1 MEALEEKIK
10 NFLSL
15 SHGSGS
21 GSGSGDGYGYGD
33 GSGYGSGYGDGYGD
47 GSGYGSGDG
56 YGYGDG
62 SGYGYGDGY
71 GDGDGSGY
79 GDGIEAING
88 KKVYMVDGIQTVIT
102 NVHVNLARGFILNND
117 LTLTPTYIARCG
129 DFFAHGET
137 AVDAMR
143 DARMKYEDNLPVD
156 ERLRL
161 FRETFH
167 DWDKKIPAKELFDW
181 HHRLTGSC
189 EQGRIAFCKEH
200 GLDWMNGE
208 YSVNEFIELTKAAY
222 GGEIIRRLAE

>member
-15 SHGSGS
+15 SHGY
-21 GSGSGDGYGYGD
+21 GDGYGDGDGSGD

-47 GSGYGSGDG
+47 GDGSGYGS
-56 YGYGDG
+56 
-62 SGYGYGDGY
+62 GYGDGY

>member
-21 GSGSGDGYGYGD
+21 G
-33 GSGYGSGYGDGYGD
+33 DGYGD
-47 GSGYGSGDG
+47 GSGYGS
-56 YGYGDG
+56 
-62 SGYGYGDGY
+62 GYGDGY

>member
-10 NFLSL
+10 KFLSL
-15 SHGSGS
+15 SH
-21 GSGSGDGYGYGD
+21 
-33 GSGYGSGYGDGYGD
+33 GD

-56 YGYGDG
+56 
-62 SGYGYGDGY
+62 SGYV
-71 GDGDGSGY
+71 
-79 GDGIEAING
+79 DGIEVING
-88 KKVYMVDGIQTVIT
+88 KKVYMVDGMQTVIT

-117 LTLTPTYIARCG
+117 LTLTPTYIAKCG

-143 DARMKYEDNLPVD
+143 DARTKYEDNHIVD

-161 FRETFH
+161 FRETFP

-208 YSVNEFIELTKAAY
+208 YSVNEFIELTKDAY

>member
-21 GSGSGDGYGYGD
+21 GDGYGD
-33 GSGYGSGYGDGYGD
+33 GSGYGSGYG
-47 GSGYGSGDG
+47 SGSGDG
-56 YGYGDG
+56 YGDGDG
-62 SGYGYGDGY
+62 SGYGDGY

>member
-10 NFLSL
+10 KFLSL
-15 SHGSGS
+15 SHGYGS
-21 GSGSGDGYGYGD
+21 GYGSGD
-33 GSGYGSGYGDGYGD
+33 GSGYGSGYGSGD

-56 YGYGDG
+56 SGYGDG
-62 SGYGYGDGY
+62 SGSGYGY
-71 GDGDGSGY
+71 GY
-79 GDGIEAING
+79 GDGIEVING
-88 KKVYMVDGIQTVIT
+88 KKVYMVDCMQTVIT

-117 LTLTPTYIARCG
+117 LTLTPTYIAKCG

-143 DARMKYEDNLPVD
+143 DARTKYEDNHIVD

-161 FRETFH
+161 FRETFP

-208 YSVNEFIELTKAAY
+208 YSVNEFIELTKDAY

>member
-15 SHGSGS
+15 SHGYGD
-21 GSGSGDGYGYGD
+21 GYGDGDGSGDGYGD

-47 GSGYGSGDG
+47 GDGSGYGS
-56 YGYGDG
+56 
-62 SGYGYGDGY
+62 GYGDGY

>member
-15 SHGSGS
+15 SNGSGDGSGDGSGS
-21 GSGSGDGYGYGD
+21 GSGSGSGHVY
-33 GSGYGSGYGDGYGD
+33 GSGRGDGYGDGYGD
-47 GSGYGSGDG
+47 GSGYG
-56 YGYGDG
+56 YG
-62 SGYGYGDGY
+62 SG
-71 GDGDGSGY
+71 S
-79 GDGIEAING
+79 GIEVING
-88 KKVYMVDGIQTVIT
+88 KRVYMVDGIQTVIT

-117 LTLTPTYIARCG
+117 LTLTPTYIAKCG

-143 DARMKYEDNLPVD
+143 DARRKYEDNLPVD

-161 FRETFH
+161 FMETFP

-189 EQGRIAFCKEH
+189 EQGRIAFCEAH
-200 GLDWMNGE
+200 GLDWTNGE
-208 YSVNEFIELTKAAY
+208 YSVKEFIELTKDAY

>member
-1 MEALEEKIK
+1 MEALEKIK

-15 SHGSGS
+15 SHGYGD
-21 GSGSGDGYGYGD
+21 GDGYGYSD
-33 GSGYGSGYGDGYGD
+33 GSGYGN
-47 GSGYGSGDG
+47 GS
-56 YGYGDG
+56 G

-71 GDGDGSGY
+71 GYSDGYGNGSGY
-79 GDGIEAING
+79 GYGDGYGYGNGSGYGYGSGSGIEAVNG

-117 LTLTPTYIARCG
+117 LTLTPTYIAKCG

-161 FRETFH
+161 FRETFP

-208 YSVNEFIELTKAAY
+208 YSVNEFIELTKDAY

>member
-21 GSGSGDGYGYGD
+21 GDGYGD

-47 GSGYGSGDG
+47 GDGSGYGS
-56 YGYGDG
+56 
-62 SGYGYGDGY
+62 GYGDGY

>member
-10 NFLSL
+10 KFLSL
-15 SHGSGS
+15 SHG
-21 GSGSGDGYGYGD
+21 Y
-33 GSGYGSGYGDGYGD
+33 

-56 YGYGDG
+56 
-62 SGYGYGDGY
+62 S
-71 GDGDGSGY
+71 GDGSGY
-79 GDGIEAING
+79 GDGSGSGYGYGSGDGSGYVDGIEVING
-88 KKVYMVDGIQTVIT
+88 KKVYMVDGMQTVIT

-117 LTLTPTYIARCG
+117 LTLTPTYIAKCG

-143 DARMKYEDNLPVD
+143 DARTKYEDNHIVD

-161 FRETFH
+161 FRETFP

-208 YSVNEFIELTKAAY
+208 YSVNEFIELTKDAY

>member
-21 GSGSGDGYGYGD
+21 GDGYGD

-47 GSGYGSGDG
+47 GSGYGSGYGDG
-56 YGYGDG
+56 YGDGDG
-62 SGYGYGDGY
+62 SGYGSGYGDGY